1 MGVVL
6 KLSEGWLMEFQ
17 MLDIY
22 ILMILVIIGLGVY
35 FSLAFWTGFLPSG
48 LIKKASQN

>member
-6 KLSEGWLMEFQ
+6 KLSESWLMEFQ

-22 ILMILVIIGLGVY
+22 ILIILVIIGLAVY